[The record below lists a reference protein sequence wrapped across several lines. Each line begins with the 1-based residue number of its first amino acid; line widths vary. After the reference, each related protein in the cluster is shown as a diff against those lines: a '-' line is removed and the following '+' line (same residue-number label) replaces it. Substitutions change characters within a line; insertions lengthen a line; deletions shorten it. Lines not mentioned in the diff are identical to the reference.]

1 MQELSIR
8 TKLLHFYI
16 MVYTVCL
23 TFFHVGNDALDV
35 LA

>member
-1 MQELSIR
+1 MQELSSYA
-8 TKLLHFYI
+8 KLLHFYI
-16 MVYTVCL
+16 MVYTFCL